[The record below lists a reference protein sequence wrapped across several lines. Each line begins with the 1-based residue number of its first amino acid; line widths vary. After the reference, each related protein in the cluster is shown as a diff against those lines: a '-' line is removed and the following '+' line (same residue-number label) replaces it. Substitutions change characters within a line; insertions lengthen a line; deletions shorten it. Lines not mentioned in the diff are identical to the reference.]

1 MWPCT
6 HSLPSSSRSR
16 LIYQIRPPRGTTR
29 RMQVWML
36 RKHLEPSPGPGSPI
50 PACRWV
56 PVSSEGAGWRP
67 APFQATLLLKASTS
81 ARVKRHFLAGPQGI
95 MGRVCTW
102 SLHLGHSHQGS
113 TWPTSAGGRTCPPEE
128 GPALWAGGHHANREK
143 IRLPHHS
150 LLPAIHQLWYLQPA
164 TGPL

>member
-1 MWPCT
+1 M
-6 HSLPSSSRSR
+6 
-16 LIYQIRPPRGTTR
+16 
-29 RMQVWML
+29 WML

-67 APFQATLLLKASTS
+67 APFQATLLLKASAS

-102 SLHLGHSHQGS
+102 SLHLAHSHQGS

-143 IRLPHHS
+143 IGFHITVSFLPFTSYGTCNLPRDLSDPQYLLLCVKGDAVRL
-150 LLPAIHQLWYLQPA
+150 IRLQDE
-164 TGPL
+164 